1 MNHRDFPPFVR
12 QLPEADLPCKG
23 LRGWLMES
31 PHGQV
36 VFKEAD
42 TEATIPEH
50 SHGEQWGVVVDG
62 RMELTID
69 GYMRLYMRGDFY
81 TIPAGKRHRTRVFPG
96 FKAVDHF
103 AEADRYRPKFQ

>member
-1 MNHRDFPPFVR
+1 MNPRDFPAFVR
-12 QLPEADLPCKG
+12 HLPEADLPCQG
-23 LRGWLMES
+23 MRAWLLDGAQ
-31 PHGQV
+31 GQV
-36 VFKEAD
+36 VFKEAE
-42 TEATIPEH
+42 TETSLPEH

-103 AEADRYRPKFQ
+103 AEPGRYRPKAR